1 MPTGKKIIMVLAFA
15 FGFNAVIFAQ
25 DQVGSQQVNPENQ
38 NCIEQHVSDDEIK
51 LYATEFD
58 LETLQIA
65 KQDNSTE
72 NLPAILMPTSHA
84 KEYAVVDF
92 SACSDGIYFI
102 NGTKGQ
108 SKICYIIILQ
118 KQK

>member
-1 MPTGKKIIMVLAFA
+1 MPIGKRIIMVLAFA
-15 FGFNAVIFAQ
+15 FNTLIFAQ
-25 DQVGSQQVNPENQ
+25 NQVGSQQINPENQ
-38 NCIEQHVSDDEIK
+38 NCIEHQLSDDEIK

-65 KQDNSTE
+65 KQDNSTG
-72 NLPAILMPTSHA
+72 NLPDILMPTSHA
-84 KEYAVVDF
+84 KEYAVIDF
-92 SACSDGIYFI
+92 SSCSDGIYLI

-108 SKICYIIILQ
+108 NKICYIIIFQ